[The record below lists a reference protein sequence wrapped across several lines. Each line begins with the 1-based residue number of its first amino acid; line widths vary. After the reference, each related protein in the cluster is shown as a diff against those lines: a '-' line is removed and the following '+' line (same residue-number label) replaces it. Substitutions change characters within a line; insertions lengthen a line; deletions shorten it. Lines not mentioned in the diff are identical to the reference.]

1 VEATKKRALRFVI
14 SKILGCDPALW
25 WPIGGSSVAKKGPN
39 SNPIPKPILALELL
53 TLQGGLTG
61 VIGGL
66 LGSLGS
72 LGLNL
77 LGSIRA
83 LNNISKPPPK
93 GNDSGI
99 M

>member
-1 VEATKKRALRFVI
+1 LLATEKRKKSLVEA
-14 SKILGCDPALW
+14 ILGCDPALW
-25 WPIGGSSVAKKGPN
+25 WPIGGSPAAKKGPN

-66 LGSLGS
+66 VGLLGS

-77 LGSIRA
+77 LGSIGA
-83 LNNISKPPPK
+83 LANVWC
-93 GNDSGI
+93 DSGL
-99 M
+99 